1 VLSLKR
7 VDTRYG
13 GLHVLK
19 GVSLEVSAREIVT
32 LVGANGAGKT
42 TLLWAISGFVIPF
55 GGEIEFLGQGIRGLP
70 PELIV
75 KMGISQV
82 PEGRAIFPLMTVVD
96 NLEMGAYVRR
106 DWKEIGSDL
115 GQVYELFPILKERR
129 GQLAGT
135 LSGGEQQML
144 AIARG
149 LMSRPRLFLLDEPS
163 LGLAPLLVEA
173 IGGIIREIQS
183 RGVTI
188 LLVEQ
193 NVNMALHMASRGYVL
208 EIGKIVLEG
217 TGEELLNNDLVK
229 KAYLGL

>member
-19 GVSLEVSAREIVT
+19 GVSLEVSAGEIVT

-55 GGEIEFLGQGIRGLP
+55 EGEIEFLGQRIRGLS

-106 DWKEIGSDL
+106 DKKEIVADL
-115 GQVYELFPILKERR
+115 AQVYELFPILKERR

-149 LMSRPRLFLLDEPS
+149 VMSRPRLFLLDEPS

-173 IGGIIREIQS
+173 IGGIIREINS

-193 NVNMALHMASRGYVL
+193 NVNMALQMASRGYVL
-208 EIGKIVLEG
+208 EVGKIVLQG
-217 TGEELLNNDLVK
+217 TGEELLNNEQVR

>member
-19 GVSLEVSAREIVT
+19 GVSLEVSAGEIVT

-55 GGEIEFLGQGIRGLP
+55 EGEIEFLGQRIRGLS

-106 DWKEIGSDL
+106 DKKEIVADL
-115 GQVYELFPILKERR
+115 GQVYELFPILKERK

-149 LMSRPRLFLLDEPS
+149 VMSRPRLF
-163 LGLAPLLVEA
+163 
-173 IGGIIREIQS
+173 
-183 RGVTI
+183 
-188 LLVEQ
+188 LVEQ
-193 NVNMALHMASRGYVL
+193 NVNMALQMASRGYVL

>member
-1 VLSLKR
+1 
-7 VDTRYG
+7 
-13 GLHVLK
+13 
-19 GVSLEVSAREIVT
+19 LEVSAGEIVT

-55 GGEIEFLGQGIRGLP
+55 GGEIEFLGQGIRGLS
-70 PELIV
+70 PEVIV
-75 KMGISQV
+75 RMGISQV
-82 PEGRAIFPLMTVVD
+82 PEGRAIFPVMTVLD

-106 DWKEIGSDL
+106 DKKEIVADL
-115 GQVYELFPILKERR
+115 RQVYELFPILKERK

-173 IGGIIREIQS
+173 IGGIIGEIKS

-193 NVNMALHMASRGYVL
+193 NVNMALQMASRGYVL

-217 TGEELLNNDLVK
+217 TGEELLNNDMVK

>member
-1 VLSLKR
+1 MLSLKR

-19 GVSLEVSAREIVT
+19 GVSLEVSPGEIVT

-55 GGEIEFLGQGIRGLP
+55 GGEIEFLGQRISGLS
-70 PELIV
+70 PEVIV

-106 DWKEIGSDL
+106 DKKEIVADL
-115 GQVYELFPILKERR
+115 GQVYELFPILKERK

-149 LMSRPRLFLLDEPS
+149 VMSRPRLFLLDEPS

-173 IGGIIREIQS
+173 IGGIIREIKS

-193 NVNMALHMASRGYVL
+193 NVNMALQMASRGYVL

>member
-1 VLSLKR
+1 MLSLKR

-19 GVSLEVSAREIVT
+19 GVSLEVSAGEIVT

-106 DWKEIGSDL
+106 DKKEIVADL
-115 GQVYELFPILKERR
+115 AQVYELFPILKERR

-149 LMSRPRLFLLDEPS
+149 VMSRPRLFLLDEPS

-173 IGGIIREIQS
+173 IGGIIREINS

-193 NVNMALHMASRGYVL
+193 NVNMALQMASRGYVL
-208 EIGKIVLEG
+208 EVGKIVLQG
-217 TGEELLNNDLVK
+217 TGEELLNNEQVR

>member
-1 VLSLKR
+1 MLSLKR

-19 GVSLEVSAREIVT
+19 GVSLEVSAGEIVT

-55 GGEIEFLGQGIRGLP
+55 EGEIEFLGQRIRGLS

-106 DWKEIGSDL
+106 DKKEIGADL
-115 GQVYELFPILKERR
+115 AQVYELFPILKERR

-149 LMSRPRLFLLDEPS
+149 VMSRPRLFLLDEPS

-173 IGGIIREIQS
+173 IGGIIREINS

-193 NVNMALHMASRGYVL
+193 NVNMALQMASRGYVL
-208 EIGKIVLEG
+208 EVGKIVLQG
-217 TGEELLNNDLVK
+217 TGEELLNNEQVR

>member
-19 GVSLEVSAREIVT
+19 GVSLEVSAGEIVT

-106 DWKEIGSDL
+106 DKKEIGADL

-149 LMSRPRLFLLDEPS
+149 VMSRPRLFLLDEPS

-173 IGGIIREIQS
+173 IGGIIREINS

-193 NVNMALHMASRGYVL
+193 NVNMALQMASRGYVL
-208 EIGKIVLEG
+208 EVGKIVLQG
-217 TGEELLNNDLVK
+217 TGEELLNNEQVR

>member
-1 VLSLKR
+1 MLSLKR

-19 GVSLEVSAREIVT
+19 GVSLEVSAGEIVT

-106 DWKEIGSDL
+106 DKKEIGADL

-149 LMSRPRLFLLDEPS
+149 VMSRPRLFLLDEPS

-173 IGGIIREIQS
+173 IGGIIREINS

-193 NVNMALHMASRGYVL
+193 NVNMALQMASRGYVL
-208 EIGKIVLEG
+208 EVGKIVLQG
-217 TGEELLNNDLVK
+217 TGEELLNNEQVR

>member
-19 GVSLEVSAREIVT
+19 GVSLEVSAGEIVT

-55 GGEIEFLGQGIRGLP
+55 GGEIEFLGQGIRGLS

-75 KMGISQV
+75 RMGISQV
-82 PEGRAIFPLMTVVD
+82 PEGRAIFPLMTVLD

-106 DWKEIGSDL
+106 DKKEIVADL
-115 GQVYELFPILKERR
+115 RQVYELFPILKERK

-173 IGGIIREIQS
+173 IGGIIGEIKS

-193 NVNMALHMASRGYVL
+193 NVNMALQMASRGYVL

-217 TGEELLNNDLVK
+217 TGEELLNNDMVK

>member
-106 DWKEIGSDL
+106 DWKEIGADL

-193 NVNMALHMASRGYVL
+193 NVNMALQMASRGYVL

>member
-19 GVSLEVSAREIVT
+19 GVSLEVSAGEIVT

-55 GGEIEFLGQGIRGLP
+55 EGEIEFLGQRIRGLS

-106 DWKEIGSDL
+106 DKKEIGADL
-115 GQVYELFPILKERR
+115 AQVYELFPILKERR

-149 LMSRPRLFLLDEPS
+149 VMSRPRLFLLDEPS

-173 IGGIIREIQS
+173 IGGIIREINS

-193 NVNMALHMASRGYVL
+193 NVNMALQMASRGYVL
-208 EIGKIVLEG
+208 EVGKIVLQG
-217 TGEELLNNDLVK
+217 TGEELLNNEQVR

>member
-19 GVSLEVSAREIVT
+19 GVSLEVSAGEIVT

-55 GGEIEFLGQGIRGLP
+55 GGEIEFLGQGIRGLS
-70 PELIV
+70 PEVIV
-75 KMGISQV
+75 RMGISQV
-82 PEGRAIFPLMTVVD
+82 PEGRAIFPVMTVLD

-106 DWKEIGSDL
+106 DKKEIVADL
-115 GQVYELFPILKERR
+115 RQVYELFPILKERK

-173 IGGIIREIQS
+173 IGGIIGEIKS

-193 NVNMALHMASRGYVL
+193 NVNMALQMASRGYVL

-217 TGEELLNNDLVK
+217 TGEELLNNDMVK

>member
-1 VLSLKR
+1 MLSLKR

-13 GLHVLK
+13 ALHVLK
-19 GVSLEVSAREIVT
+19 GVSLEVSMGEIVT

-42 TLLWAISGFVIPF
+42 TLLWTISGFVIPF
-55 GGEIEFLGQGIRGLP
+55 GGEIEFLGQRIGGLS

-82 PEGRAIFPLMTVVD
+82 PEGRAIFPLMTVMD
-96 NLEMGAYVRR
+96 NLEMGSYVRR
-106 DWKEIGSDL
+106 NKKEIGADL
-115 GQVYELFPILKERR
+115 GQVYELFPILKERK

-149 LMSRPRLFLLDEPS
+149 LMSKPRLFLLDEPS

-173 IGGIIREIQS
+173 IGGIIREIKS

-193 NVNMALHMASRGYVL
+193 NVNLALQMASRGYVL

-217 TGEELLNNDLVK
+217 TGEELLKNELVK

>member
-1 VLSLKR
+1 MLSLKR

-19 GVSLEVSAREIVT
+19 GVSLEVSAGEIVT

-106 DWKEIGSDL
+106 DKKEIGADL
-115 GQVYELFPILKERR
+115 AQVYELFPILKERR

-149 LMSRPRLFLLDEPS
+149 VMSRPRLFLLDEPS

-173 IGGIIREIQS
+173 IGGIIREINS

-193 NVNMALHMASRGYVL
+193 NVNMALQMASRGYVL
-208 EIGKIVLEG
+208 EVGKIVLQG
-217 TGEELLNNDLVK
+217 TGEELLNNEQVR

>member
-1 VLSLKR
+1 L
-7 VDTRYG
+7 D
-13 GLHVLK
+13 
-19 GVSLEVSAREIVT
+19 VSAGEIVT

-55 GGEIEFLGQGIRGLP
+55 GGEIEFLGQGIRGLS

-75 KMGISQV
+75 RMGISQV
-82 PEGRAIFPLMTVVD
+82 PEGRAIFPLMTVLD

-106 DWKEIGSDL
+106 DRKEIGADL
-115 GQVYELFPILKERR
+115 GKVYELFPILKERR

-173 IGGIIREIQS
+173 IGGIIREIKS

-193 NVNMALHMASRGYVL
+193 NVNMALQMASRGYVL
-208 EIGKIVLEG
+208 EIGKIVLQG

>member
-1 VLSLKR
+1 
-7 VDTRYG
+7 
-13 GLHVLK
+13 
-19 GVSLEVSAREIVT
+19 
-32 LVGANGAGKT
+32 
-42 TLLWAISGFVIPF
+42 
-55 GGEIEFLGQGIRGLP
+55 
-70 PELIV
+70 
-75 KMGISQV
+75 MGISQV
-82 PEGRAIFPLMTVVD
+82 PEGRAIFPLMTVLD

-106 DWKEIGSDL
+106 DRKEIGADL
-115 GQVYELFPILKERR
+115 GKVYELFPILKERR

-173 IGGIIREIQS
+173 IGGIIREIKS

-193 NVNMALHMASRGYVL
+193 NVNMALQMASRGYVL
-208 EIGKIVLEG
+208 EIGKIVLQG

>member
-19 GVSLEVSAREIVT
+19 GVSLEVSAGEIVT

-55 GGEIEFLGQGIRGLP
+55 GGEIEFLGQRISGLS
-70 PELIV
+70 PEVIV

-106 DWKEIGSDL
+106 DKKEIVADL
-115 GQVYELFPILKERR
+115 GQVYELFPILKERK

-149 LMSRPRLFLLDEPS
+149 VMSRPRLFLLDEPS

-193 NVNMALHMASRGYVL
+193 NVNMALQMASRGYVL

>member
-19 GVSLEVSAREIVT
+19 GVSLEVSPGEIVT

-55 GGEIEFLGQGIRGLP
+55 GGEIEFLGQRISGLS
-70 PELIV
+70 PEVIV

-106 DWKEIGSDL
+106 DKKEIVADL
-115 GQVYELFPILKERR
+115 GQVYELFPILKERK

-149 LMSRPRLFLLDEPS
+149 VMSRPRLFLLDEPS

-173 IGGIIREIQS
+173 IGGIIREIKS

-193 NVNMALHMASRGYVL
+193 NVNMALQMASRGYVL

>member
-1 VLSLKR
+1 MLSLKR

-19 GVSLEVSAREIVT
+19 GVSLEVSAGEIVT

-42 TLLWAISGFVIPF
+42 TLLSAISGFVIPF

-106 DWKEIGSDL
+106 DKKEIGADL
-115 GQVYELFPILKERR
+115 AQVYELFPILKERR

-149 LMSRPRLFLLDEPS
+149 VMSRPRLFLLDEPS

-173 IGGIIREIQS
+173 IGGIIREINS

-193 NVNMALHMASRGYVL
+193 NVNMALQMASRGYVL
-208 EIGKIVLEG
+208 EVGKIVLQG
-217 TGEELLNNDLVK
+217 TGEELLNNEQVR

>member
-19 GVSLEVSAREIVT
+19 GVSLEVSAGEIVT

-55 GGEIEFLGQGIRGLP
+55 EGEIEFLGQRIRGLS

-106 DWKEIGSDL
+106 DKKEIVADL
-115 GQVYELFPILKERR
+115 GEVYELFPILKERK

-149 LMSRPRLFLLDEPS
+149 VMSRPRLFLLDEPS

-173 IGGIIREIQS
+173 IGGIIREINS

-193 NVNMALHMASRGYVL
+193 NVNMALQMASRGYVL

>member
-1 VLSLKR
+1 MLSLKR

-19 GVSLEVSAREIVT
+19 GVSLEVSAGEIVT

-55 GGEIEFLGQGIRGLP
+55 EGEIEFLGQRIRGLS

-106 DWKEIGSDL
+106 DKKEIVADL
-115 GQVYELFPILKERR
+115 GQVYELFPILKERK

-149 LMSRPRLFLLDEPS
+149 VMSRPRLFLLDEPS

-173 IGGIIREIQS
+173 IGGIIREINS

-193 NVNMALHMASRGYVL
+193 NVNMALQMASRGYVL

>member
-1 VLSLKR
+1 MLSLKR

-19 GVSLEVSAREIVT
+19 GVSLDVSAGEIVT

-55 GGEIEFLGQGIRGLP
+55 GGEIEFLGQGIRGLS

-75 KMGISQV
+75 RMGISQV
-82 PEGRAIFPLMTVVD
+82 PEGRAIFPLMTVLD

-106 DWKEIGSDL
+106 DRKEIGADL
-115 GQVYELFPILKERR
+115 GKVYELFPILKERR

-173 IGGIIREIQS
+173 IGGIIREIKS

-193 NVNMALHMASRGYVL
+193 NVNMALQMASRGYVL
-208 EIGKIVLEG
+208 EIGKIVLQG

>member
-1 VLSLKR
+1 VLSLKK

-19 GVSLEVSAREIVT
+19 GVSLEVSAGEVVT

-55 GGEIEFLGQGIRGLP
+55 GGEIEFQGQRISGLV
-70 PELIV
+70 PESIV

-106 DWKEIGSDL
+106 DKKEIGADL

-149 LMSRPRLFLLDEPS
+149 VMSRPRLFLLDEPS

-173 IGGIIREIQS
+173 IGGIIREINS

-193 NVNMALHMASRGYVL
+193 NVNMALQMASRGYVL
-208 EIGKIVLEG
+208 EVGKIVLQG
-217 TGEELLNNDLVK
+217 TGEELLNNEQVR

>member
-19 GVSLEVSAREIVT
+19 GVSLEVSAGEIVT

-55 GGEIEFLGQGIRGLP
+55 EGEIEFLGQRIRGLS

-106 DWKEIGSDL
+106 DKKEIVADL
-115 GQVYELFPILKERR
+115 GQVYELFPILKERK

-149 LMSRPRLFLLDEPS
+149 VMSRPRLFLLDEPS

-173 IGGIIREIQS
+173 IGGIIREINS

-193 NVNMALHMASRGYVL
+193 NVNMALQMASRGYVL

>member
-19 GVSLEVSAREIVT
+19 GVSLEVSAGEIVT

-55 GGEIEFLGQGIRGLP
+55 GGEIEFLGQRISGLS
-70 PELIV
+70 PEVIV

-106 DWKEIGSDL
+106 DKKEIVADL
-115 GQVYELFPILKERR
+115 GQVYELFPILKERK

-149 LMSRPRLFLLDEPS
+149 VMSRPRLFLLDEPS

-173 IGGIIREIQS
+173 IGGIIREINS

-193 NVNMALHMASRGYVL
+193 NVNMALQMASRGYVL
-208 EIGKIVLEG
+208 EVGKIVLQG
-217 TGEELLNNDLVK
+217 TGEELLNNEQVR

>member
-1 VLSLKR
+1 MLSLKR

-19 GVSLEVSAREIVT
+19 GVSLEVSAGEIVT

-55 GGEIEFLGQGIRGLP
+55 GGEIEFLGQRISGLS
-70 PELIV
+70 PEVIV

-106 DWKEIGSDL
+106 DKKEIVADL
-115 GQVYELFPILKERR
+115 GQVYELFPILKERK

-149 LMSRPRLFLLDEPS
+149 VMSRPRLFLLDEPS

-173 IGGIIREIQS
+173 IGGIIREINS

-193 NVNMALHMASRGYVL
+193 NVNMALQMASRGYVL
-208 EIGKIVLEG
+208 EVGKIVLQG
-217 TGEELLNNDLVK
+217 TGEELLNNEQVR

>member
-19 GVSLEVSAREIVT
+19 GVSLEVSAGEIVT

-55 GGEIEFLGQGIRGLP
+55 GGEIEFLGQGIGGLP

-106 DWKEIGSDL
+106 DKKEIVADL
-115 GQVYELFPILKERR
+115 GQVYELFPILKERK

-149 LMSRPRLFLLDEPS
+149 VMSRPRLFLLDEPS

-173 IGGIIREIQS
+173 IGGIIREINS

-193 NVNMALHMASRGYVL
+193 NVNMALQMASRGYVL
-208 EIGKIVLEG
+208 EVGKIVLQG
-217 TGEELLNNDLVK
+217 TGEELLNNEQVR